1 MPHKTAR
8 LLGLCLVALSLLALH
23 RAAARPPAPV
33 DHGSVFRV
41 NWGVSLPP
49 PSKELYFAKS
59 PRDFHGGGS
68 RLLVYAD
75 DSGAV
80 PRDMRQPDAHVRR
93 TAAFILASLDDVPA
107 AYIPPAGAALLLP
120 PAGARRRAAAL
131 SRLSLSTPHV
141 SSGIHRLMG
150 SSD

>member
-23 RAAARPPAPV
+23 RAAARPPAPL

-49 PSKELYFAKS
+49 PSKELYFAES

-68 RLLVYAD
+68 RLLVYTD

-80 PRDMRQPDAHVRR
+80 PRDMRRPDAHVRR

-107 AYIPPAGAALLLP
+107 AHIPPLEQPFYFRLLERGAGQLLFLAYP
-120 PAGARRRAAAL
+120 SQHRMYL
-131 SRLSLSTPHV
+131 LE
-141 SSGIHRLMG
+141 SSG
-150 SSD
+150 